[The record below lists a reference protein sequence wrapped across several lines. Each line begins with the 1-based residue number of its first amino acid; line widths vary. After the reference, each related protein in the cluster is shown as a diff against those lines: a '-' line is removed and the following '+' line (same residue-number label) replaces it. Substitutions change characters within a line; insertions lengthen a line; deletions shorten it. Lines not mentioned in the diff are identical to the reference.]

1 MSVCFRNPAYSG
13 LHVDIVN
20 TVNTVIA
27 GEYDACGVQD
37 TLAHSIISEGLVRI
51 VAYSTYYP
59 SCCISANKDMDPE
72 LPEAEKAVGQAKEKL
87 GNSRVDLSIVYSSI
101 EYDHRELVDAVR
113 EATNNAQ

>member
-1 MSVCFRNPAYSG
+1 M
-13 LHVDIVN
+13 HVDI
-20 TVNTVIA
+20 VNTVIA